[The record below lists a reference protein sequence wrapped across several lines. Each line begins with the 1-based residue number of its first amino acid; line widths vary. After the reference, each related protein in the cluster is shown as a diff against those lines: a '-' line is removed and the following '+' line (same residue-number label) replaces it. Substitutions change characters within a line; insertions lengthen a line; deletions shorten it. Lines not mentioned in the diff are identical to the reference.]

1 MSTDRV
7 NELRE
12 ILRAHRPDTP
22 DIYQP
27 VREAVARQDAALLAN
42 REPESVFRAEVD
54 QLAAATV
61 NDGLDRLFRRIGP
74 PTDRD
79 DEK

>member
-12 ILRAHRPDTP
+12 LLRAHRPDTP

-27 VREAVARQDAALLAN
+27 VRAAMARQDAALCAN
-42 REPESVFRAEVD
+42 REPESVLHAEVERR
-54 QLAAATV
+54 AAASV
-61 NDGLDRLFRRIGP
+61 DDGLDRLFRWLGP
-74 PTDRD
+74 PTDQ
-79 DEK
+79 